1 MSLPWSALVQ
11 GCERVLA
18 AVLIALLVTSIA
30 LAADAYPVKPI
41 RIIVPFP
48 PGGLSDGLARILA
61 QNLVQELGQ
70 QIIVDNRPG
79 AGTTLAADVAAKSAA
94 DGYTLFFQDI
104 TTHGIN
110 AGLYRKL
117 PYDSLKDFAPVA
129 MASASPLVLS
139 VHPSLPARSVSELV
153 ALAKAR
159 PQEINYGSSGN
170 GAILHLAAELFKKT
184 AHVDF
189 LHVPYKGSPPAVTAL
204 LQGEVAVVFA
214 TTGSVLPHVQAGRV
228 RALAV
233 TTARRSPLL
242 PNLPAIAE
250 TLPGYDLILYQ
261 GILAPGKTPR
271 EIVVKLNA
279 ELNKIMSKPGAKE
292 NWARLGAET
301 VIVTPDEFDQRFR
314 DEVAKLSRLAVE
326 SGARVD

>member
-1 MSLPWSALVQ
+1 MRRAS
-11 GCERVLA
+11 RFF
-18 AVLIALLVTSIA
+18 ALLAIA
-30 LAADAYPVKPI
+30 ALGPGAASAAELSSTAYPAKPV

-61 QNLVQELGQ
+61 QNLAQEWGQ
-70 QIIVDNRPG
+70 QIIIDNRPG
-79 AGTTLAADVAAKSAA
+79 AGTTLAADVVAKAAP

-117 PYDSLKDFAPVA
+117 PYDSLRDFAPIA

-139 VHPSLPARSVSELV
+139 VHPSLPANSVKELV
-153 ALAKAR
+153 ALAKSQ
-159 PQEINYGSSGN
+159 PGDINYGSSGN
-170 GAILHLAAELFKKT
+170 GAILHLAGELFKKV
-184 AHVDF
+184 ARVE
-189 LHVPYKGSPPAVTAL
+189 LVHVPYKGSPPAVTAV

-214 TTGSVLPHVQAGRV
+214 TTGSVLPHLQSGKV

-271 EIVVKLNA
+271 DIIVKVNG
-279 ELNKIMSKPGAKE
+279 ELNRIMSRPASKE
-292 NWARLGAET
+292 SWTRLGAEP

-314 DEVAKLSRLAVE
+314 NEIAKLSRLAVE